1 MPDDRTSETIVD
13 VIASPRR
20 SFVARLAG
28 LVAAWPVVGRVR
40 VGRAVAA
47 IGSPRSLTEPNA
59 ALLALGDAIL
69 PAELGTAGV
78 TRAVAE
84 FQQWIDGYQPGAE
97 ANHGYGTGK
106 IERLTADPRPQWR
119 TQLTAFDADARRNGA
134 QSFAALPRDGRQAL
148 VRTALAAE
156 RGDSLPA
163 PLAASHIALALLG
176 HFYDSP
182 AATDLCYEVQIGR
195 QLCRPLPAQRQQPV
209 ALTRR
214 DR

>member
-1 MPDDRTSETIVD
+1 MQVRD
-13 VIASPRR
+13 VR
-20 SFVARLAG
+20 S
-28 LVAAWPVVGRVR
+28 
-40 VGRAVAA
+40 
-47 IGSPRSLTEPNA
+47 
-59 ALLALGDAIL
+59 LLALPDSSPPGPSWVECEWVAPLRRSAL
-69 PAELGTAGV
+69 PVRSPSL
-78 TRAVAE
+78 TRPCWHSATRSCRRSSAQ
-84 FQQWIDGYQPGAE
+84 QQWIDGYQPGAE

-176 HFYDSP
+176 YFYDSP

-195 QLCRPLPAQRQQPV
+195 QRCRPLPAQRQQPV